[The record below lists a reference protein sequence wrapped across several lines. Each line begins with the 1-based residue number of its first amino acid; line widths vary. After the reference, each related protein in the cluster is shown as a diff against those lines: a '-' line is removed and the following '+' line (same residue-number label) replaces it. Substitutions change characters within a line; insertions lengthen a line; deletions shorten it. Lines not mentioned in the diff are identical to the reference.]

1 LFDRAACHPILSQF
15 IKNKMRILIT
25 GAAGFIGQLVAK
37 KLLEHEEAAHLLILT
52 DIIEPPIPTD
62 ARSSA
67 RAQAIKADLCTE
79 ADAVVTKDIE
89 AVYVFHGIMSSGAE
103 ADFEL
108 GMKANFD
115 ATRALLESIRKT
127 CPGARVIYASSQA
140 VYNNSVTLPVTE
152 SQMPTPETSYG
163 AEKMMCEY
171 LITEYTRRGFID
183 GISLR
188 FPTVSVRPGKP
199 TAAASSFISGMIRE
213 PMNGIKCVI
222 PLEDKQWRH
231 WLCSPRILVQN
242 LVYAATDFDIN
253 RLAKFDR
260 CLNFPGIGVSV
271 QDMMDSL
278 ARVGGSDKL
287 ELLEMKDEP
296 TCKKI
301 LYSWPAEF
309 DNTKAL
315 GLGFVRD
322 TGFDQ
327 IVRDYVEAFAP
338 KQSVK
343 GTGQASQKIESVQ
356 VNTVEVAA

>member
-1 LFDRAACHPILSQF
+1 
-15 IKNKMRILIT
+15 MRILIT

-37 KLLEHEEAAHLLILT
+37 KLLDDEKAAHSLVLT
-52 DIIEPPIPTD
+52 DIIEPPIPSD
-62 ARSSA
+62 ARSL

-79 ADAVVTKDIE
+79 SDAVVTKDIE

-278 ARVGGSDKL
+278 AKVGGSDKL
-287 ELLEMKDEP
+287 DLLEMKDEP

-315 GLGFVRD
+315 DLGFVRD

-338 KQSVK
+338 KQSMK
-343 GTGQASQKIESVQ
+343 ETGQAGQKIESVQ

>member
-1 LFDRAACHPILSQF
+1 
-15 IKNKMRILIT
+15 MRILIT

-37 KLLEHEEAAHLLILT
+37 KLLEDRKAAHSLILT
-52 DIIEPPIPTD
+52 DIIEPPTPTNIH
-62 ARSSA
+62 SSSNV
-67 RAQAIKADLCTE
+67 QAIKADLCTQSE
-79 ADAVVTKDIE
+79 AVVTKDIE
-89 AVYVFHGIMSSGAE
+89 AAFVFHGIMSSGAE
-103 ADFEL
+103 ADFDL

-115 ATRALLESIRKT
+115 ATRALLETIRKT

-188 FPTVSVRPGKP
+188 FPTVCVRPGKP

-213 PMNGIKCVI
+213 PMNGVKCVI

-242 LVYAATDFDIN
+242 LIYAATRFDTN

-260 CLNFPGIGVSV
+260 AINFPGIGVSI

-278 ARVGGSDKL
+278 ERVGGKDKL
-287 ELLEMKDEP
+287 ALLEMKEQEDL
-296 TCKKI
+296 KKI
-301 LYSWPAEF
+301 LESWPAEF

-315 GLGFVRD
+315 ELGFERD

-327 IVRDYVEAFAP
+327 IVRDYVDSLGATVGGDRVGNKLE
-338 KQSVK
+338 
-343 GTGQASQKIESVQ
+343 GMR
-356 VNTVEVAA
+356 VNAVEVVM

>member
-1 LFDRAACHPILSQF
+1 
-15 IKNKMRILIT
+15 MRILIT

-37 KLLEHEEAAHLLILT
+37 KLLEDESSAHSLILT
-52 DIIEPPIPTD
+52 DIIEPPIPSN
-62 ARSSA
+62 AHSKQ
-67 RAQAIKADLCTE
+67 AQAIKADLCTE
-79 ADAVVTKDIE
+79 SGSVVTKDVE
-89 AVYVFHGIMSSGAE
+89 AVYVFHGVMSSGAE

-115 ATRALLESIRKT
+115 ATRALLETVRKT
-127 CPGARVIYASSQA
+127 CPGAKVIYASSQA

-188 FPTVSVRPGKP
+188 FPTVTVRPGKP

-242 LVYAATDFDIN
+242 LVHAATKLDFN
-253 RLAKFDR
+253 RLPKFDR
-260 CLNFPGIGVSV
+260 ALNFPGIGVSL
-271 QDMMDSL
+271 QDMIDSL
-278 ARVGGSDKL
+278 ARVGGKDKL
-287 ELLEMKDEP
+287 ALLELKDEP
-296 TCKKI
+296 TLKKI
-301 LYSWPAEF
+301 LYSWPGEF
-309 DNTKAL
+309 DNRKAL
-315 GLGFVRD
+315 DLGFARD
-322 TGFDQ
+322 TSFDQ
-327 IVRDYVEAFAP
+327 IVRDYVDGLGPRAQPLTNGHGSEKVDSMRVRA
-338 KQSVK
+338 
-343 GTGQASQKIESVQ
+343 
-356 VNTVEVAA
+356 VEVMS

>member
-1 LFDRAACHPILSQF
+1 
-15 IKNKMRILIT
+15 MRILIT
-25 GAAGFIGQLVAK
+25 GAAGFIGQLVAA
-37 KLLEHEEAAHLLILT
+37 KLLNDEKAAHSLTLT
-52 DIIEPPIPTD
+52 DIIEPPIPSD
-62 ARSSA
+62 ARSLG
-67 RAQAIKADLCTE
+67 RTEAIKADLCT
-79 ADAVVTKDIE
+79 DSGVVVTTDIE
-89 AVYVFHGIMSSGAE
+89 IVYVFHGIMSSGAE
-103 ADFEL
+103 ANFEL

-115 ATRALLESIRKT
+115 ATRALLEAIRKT
-127 CPGARVIYASSQA
+127 CPGVRVIYASSQA

-163 AEKMMCEY
+163 TEKMMCEY

-183 GISLR
+183 GISCR

-213 PMNGIKCVI
+213 PMNGIKCSI

-242 LVYAATDFDIN
+242 LIYAATQLNLN

-278 ARVGGSDKL
+278 ARVGGSNKL
-287 ELLEMKDEP
+287 DLLDMKDEP
-296 TCKKI
+296 LLKKI
-301 LYSWPAEF
+301 LYSWPADF

-315 GLGFVRD
+315 ELGFVRD

-327 IVRDYVEAFAP
+327 IVRDYVEGLP
-338 KQSVK
+338 SK
-343 GTGQASQKIESVQ
+343 ASQTAKSFAGEK
-356 VNTVEVAA
+356 AGM

>member
-1 LFDRAACHPILSQF
+1 
-15 IKNKMRILIT
+15 MRILIT

-37 KLLEHEEAAHLLILT
+37 KLLNDENGAHSLILT
-52 DIIEPPIPTD
+52 DIIEPPIPSD
-62 ARSSA
+62 ARFSNQA
-67 RAQAIKADLCTE
+67 KAIKADLCTQSSS
-79 ADAVVTKDIE
+79 VVTKDIE

-115 ATRALLESIRKT
+115 ATRALLETIRKI

-152 SQMPTPETSYG
+152 AQMPTPETSYG

-171 LITEYTRRGFID
+171 LVTEYTRRGFID

-199 TAAASSFISGMIRE
+199 TAAASSFLSGMIRE

-222 PLEDKQWRH
+222 PIEDKQWRH

-242 LVYAATDFDIN
+242 LVYAATKLDLK
-253 RLAKFDR
+253 RLPRFDR
-260 CLNFPGIGVSV
+260 SLNHPGIGVSV

-278 ARVGGSDKL
+278 ARVGGKDKL
-287 ELLEMKDEP
+287 GLLEMREELAL
-296 TCKKI
+296 KKI
-301 LYSWPAEF
+301 LDSWPAEF
-309 DNTKAL
+309 DNRKAVE
-315 GLGFVRD
+315 LGFVRD
-322 TGFDQ
+322 TGFDE
-327 IVRDYVEAFAP
+327 IVRDYVEGLGA
-338 KQSVK
+338 KNKVS
-343 GTGQASQKIESVQ
+343 G
-356 VNTVEVAA
+356 VNGLANGKVEGVRVNSVEVVT

>member
-1 LFDRAACHPILSQF
+1 MFGRAACHLTLPQS
-15 IKNKMRILIT
+15 IKITMRILIT

-37 KLLEHEEAAHLLILT
+37 KLLDDEKAAHSLILT
-52 DIIEPPIPTD
+52 DIIEPPIPSD
-62 ARSSA
+62 ARSL

-79 ADAVVTKDIE
+79 SDAVVSKDIE

-222 PLEDKQWRH
+222 PVEDKQWRH

-242 LVYAATDFDIN
+242 LVYAASDFDIN

-315 GLGFVRD
+315 DLGFVRD

-343 GTGQASQKIESVQ
+343 GTEQASQKIESVQ